1 MKLSRILATIIIVTM
16 TAGLASASPAD
27 LTIFPEESSTEINS
41 FTSYEVEVENSGTVK
56 DVYEMQH
63 NYPGEISVAPNK
75 VELEPG
81 QEETVNVWFN
91 PRQDRDEGRYQFS
104 ITADS
109 QADGQEYSVS
119 GFVNVIKD
127 YKVDVDVDQANSVCK
142 GETARYDVE
151 VTNDGIQSDQIALS
165 TEFGEL
171 SESRV
176 TLDAGEST
184 EVTVTANSEEALD
197 RNFNVQASSTSVS
210 YATDTESAA
219 FTSETCYQSSM
230 SVSPETS
237 ETSAFNEA
245 EFDVTVQNNGT
256 RKDEFSLSADRG
268 ELSTSNLEVESGSTE
283 TATITFTPEE
293 LGEHQINIEAS
304 GRSKTTK
311 TVTVEASNGME
322 SEVSFDEAK
331 TVCRDESTTYEATVE
346 NTGTADETFTL
357 STNIGELS
365 SEQVEL
371 DEGEDKEVE
380 VQVNSSGMEDGER
393 TVTLNSEAST
403 FEEPVNSGD
412 TTLTVENCWDLDMN
426 VVPEVASAGENM
438 STIYEIQLKNTGTRD
453 NTYRLVKEGPEWI
466 EIRPEELEIAAGQ
479 TATAYMYA
487 GAPFEKKGE
496 VEITAVAEGTEV
508 RESQTV
514 ELVIGQEIEEAIRNG
529 NAITGRFMNSATGLY
544 NTVTNAD
551 NVQRGLAAVILGLLL
566 TVAILY
572 REW

>member
-1 MKLSRILATIIIVTM
+1 MRLSRIVATIIIATLM
-16 TAGLASASPAD
+16 AGLASASPAD

-75 VELEPG
+75 VELKPG
-81 QEETVNVWFN
+81 QSETVNVWFN

-119 GFVNVIKD
+119 GFANVIKD
-127 YKVDVDVDQANSVCK
+127 YKVDLELEEAEAVCR
-142 GETARYDVE
+142 GETARYNIE
-151 VTNDGIQSDQIALS
+151 VTNNGIQSDQIALS
-165 TEFGEL
+165 TEFGEI
-171 SESRV
+171 SEDRV

-184 EVTVTANSEEALD
+184 DITVTATSEEALD
-197 RNFNVQASSTSVS
+197 RNFNIRASSTSVS

-219 FTSETCYQSSM
+219 FTSETCYRSSM
-230 SVSPETS
+230 TVNPETT
-237 ETSAFNEA
+237 ETTAFNQA

-256 RKDEFSLSADRG
+256 RPDEFSLSADVG
-268 ELSTSNLEVESGSTE
+268 ELSTSSLEVESGSTE
-283 TATITFTPEE
+283 TATLTFTPEE
-293 LGEHQINIEAS
+293 LGEHQIDVEAS
-304 GRSKTTK
+304 GRSTNAQ

-322 SEVSFDEAK
+322 SEVSFDEAE
-331 TVCRDESTTYEATVE
+331 TVCRDESTTLEAAVE
-346 NTGTADETFTL
+346 NTGSADETFAL

-365 SEQVEL
+365 SQQLVI
-371 DEGEDKEVE
+371 DEGEDEEVE
-380 VQVNSSGMEDGER
+380 VMINSTGMEDGQH
-393 TVTLNSEAST
+393 TVNLQSQAST
-403 FEEPVNSGD
+403 FEGPVNSGE
-412 TTLTVENCWDLDMN
+412 TTLTVENCWDLEMN

-438 STIYEIQLKNTGTRD
+438 STIYEIQLRNTGTRD
-453 NTYRLVKEGPEWI
+453 NTYSLVKEGPEWVQ
-466 EIRPEELEIAAGQ
+466 IRPEELEIASGQ

-487 GAPFEKKGE
+487 GAPFEKEGE
-496 VEITAVAEGTEV
+496 VEITAIAEGTKV

-529 NAITGRFMNSATGLY
+529 NGITGRFMNSASGLY
-544 NTVTNAD
+544 NLITQTGNA
-551 NVQRGLAAVILGLLL
+551 QRGLAAIILGLLL
-566 TVAILY
+566 TAAILY

>member
-1 MKLSRILATIIIVTM
+1 MKLSRIVSTIIIITM

-104 ITADS
+104 LTADS

-119 GFVNVIKD
+119 GFVNVIKN

-142 GETARYDVE
+142 GETARYNVE

-171 SESRV
+171 SENRV

-184 EVTVTANSEEALD
+184 EVTVTASSEEALD
-197 RNFNVQASSTSVS
+197 RNFNIKASSTSVS

-245 EFDVTVQNNGT
+245 EFDITVQNNGT
-256 RKDEFSLSADRG
+256 KTDEFSLSADRG
-268 ELSTSNLEVESGSTE
+268 ELSTSNLEVEPGSTE
-283 TATITFTPEE
+283 TATLTFTPEE
-293 LGEHQINIEAS
+293 LGDHQIDIEAS
-304 GRSKTTK
+304 GRSTTTN

-371 DEGEDKEVE
+371 DEGEDQEVE
-380 VQVNSSGMEDGER
+380 VQVNSSGMEDGEH
-393 TVTLNSEAST
+393 TLTLESQAST
-403 FEEPVNSGD
+403 FEEPVNSGE

-426 VVPEVASAGENM
+426 IVPEVASAGENM

-453 NTYRLVKEGPEWI
+453 NEYRLVKEGLEWI

-514 ELVIGQEIEEAIRNG
+514 ELVIGQEIEDAIRNG
-529 NAITGRFMNSATGLY
+529 NGITGRFMNSATGLY

-566 TVAILY
+566 TAAILY

>member
-142 GETARYDVE
+142 GETARYNVE

-171 SESRV
+171 SENRV

-197 RNFNVQASSTSVS
+197 RNFNIKASSTSVS
-210 YATDTESAA
+210 YATDTESVA

-256 RKDEFSLSADRG
+256 RKDEFSLNADRG
-268 ELSTSNLEVESGSTE
+268 ELSTSNLEVEPGSTE

-293 LGEHQINIEAS
+293 LGEHQIDIEAS
-304 GRSKTTK
+304 GRSTTTQ

-357 STNIGELS
+357 STNIGDLS

-371 DEGEDKEVE
+371 DEGEDKEVD
-380 VQVNSSGMEDGER
+380 VQVNSSGMEDGEH
-393 TVTLNSEAST
+393 TLTLESQAST
-403 FEEPVNSGD
+403 FEEPVNSGE

-426 VVPEVASAGENM
+426 IVPEVASAGENM

-453 NTYRLVKEGPEWI
+453 NEYRLVKEGPEWI
-466 EIRPEELEIAAGQ
+466 EIRPEELEIASGQ

-529 NAITGRFMNSATGLY
+529 NGITGRFMNSATGLY

-566 TVAILY
+566 TAAILY